1 MRLIFYRGF
10 GFVVGGGLVYGGVTG
25 GTEDMLLVDAT
36 LVRGFE
42 LGLIREMQRYCESVG
57 SQFTEWNRRHYGTHL
72 DF

>member
-10 GFVVGGGLVYGGVTG
+10 GFVVGGGLVYGGITG

-42 LGLIREMQRYCESVG
+42 LGLIREMQRYCE
-57 SQFTEWNRRHYGTHL
+57 
-72 DF
+72 